1 MTAPAQTA
9 LPRILLLPGWLG
21 SDADHWQS
29 RWAERFGDRVVEQ
42 HDWVT
47 PRRGD
52 WVARLEEAVID
63 HPGPVAL
70 VAHSLGCHLVAAWAQ
85 ASRHTDRV
93 IAALLVA
100 PPDLGRADLPPQL
113 QPWTRAPA
121 RQPLPFASALLASRN
136 DPYCAWAQS
145 ERLATDWGAEL
156 QDLGA
161 LGHVNATSGL
171 GDWPD
176 GRARLDALLRRAR
189 AAAPTSP

>member
-1 MTAPAQTA
+1 MNAPAPA
-9 LPRILLLPGWLG
+9 APPRILLLPGWLG
-21 SDADHWQS
+21 SDAEHWQS
-29 RWAERFGDRVVEQ
+29 RWAERFGDLMVEQ

-52 WVARLEEAVID
+52 WVARLEEEVIA

-70 VAHSLGCHLVAAWAQ
+70 VAHSLGCHLVAAWGE
-85 ASRHTDRV
+85 ASRHTARV

-100 PPDLGRADLPPQL
+100 PPDLTRPDLPPQL
-113 QPWTRAPA
+113 LPWARSPA
-121 RQPLPFASALLASRN
+121 RQRLPFASALLASRN

-145 ERLATDWGAEL
+145 ERMAADWGAEL

-161 LGHVNATSGL
+161 LGHVNAATRL

-176 GRARLDALLRRAR
+176 GRARLDALLRRGR
-189 AAAPTSP
+189 AAAPSSN